1 MEQQANYIDERI
13 RQVVVG
19 SQTALMDKLDN
30 LISSKLANFET
41 KISESQRQI
50 SDSQLNKIQEN
61 ILCND
66 NYAFKRKSCED
77 QFKFNLKVVGKLKDA
92 EARLA
97 AEVKDIPKAS
107 KDISEGITLLNHRQK
122 LIKLADSSDMGWK
135 VVKEYEANPLASDSE
150 DEKRINK
157 AKVRAVKKHK
167 QDQVKRTRKST
178 RFSSYPTT
186 QQQAKDAGTGQRY
199 ATPSASASKPGLCFS
214 CGQTGR
220 WKFECPQKRQAS
232 KWDKISESFRQ
243 SVFAGVFYHIEDGFN
258 IPFRITETLAKDVAC
273 CLLF

>member
-13 RQVVVG
+13 RQAVVG

-157 AKVRAVKKHK
+157 AEVRAVKKHK

-178 RFSSYPTT
+178 RRTPQRSSKLRT
-186 QQQAKDAGTGQRY
+186 QGRVSGTQHHRH
-199 ATPSASASKPGLCFS
+199 
-214 CGQTGR
+214 
-220 WKFECPQKRQAS
+220 RQAS
-232 KWDKISESFRQ
+232 QGFVFPAVNQGTGSL
-243 SVFAGVFYHIEDGFN
+243 SVHRKGRHPNGI
-258 IPFRITETLAKDVAC
+258 R
-273 CLLF
+273 